1 MTGVLPKVIGE
12 KTCKQEEY
20 VQEKSMQEKSGQSN
34 KEAGV
39 TEQQYLAWLCDRE
52 HLFRGGIRR
61 LLQCFGSAETVYC
74 ERFKGVR
81 SFMSADQY
89 QRINWDER
97 VEHHIA
103 VMQQQGV
110 SWIGA
115 EEAGYPAS
123 FRNLAI
129 PPIGIF
135 VKGRRELL
143 ETDCVGIVGARLC
156 SSYGRETALRL
167 ARGTA
172 QAGVTVVS
180 GMAAGIDRAA
190 HEGALAADGA
200 TIAVLGCGVLR
211 CYPHENRRLYEM
223 IAERGCLL
231 SEYGLRQEPLAFCFP
246 ERNRLIAGLVEKL
259 VIVEARKE
267 RSGAMITVDCALEQ
281 GKEVYAVPGSMWSVL
296 SAGTHNL
303 INQGAMLLESA
314 DMLLPDRPSTEKRE
328 TVVRS
333 KVTGSKSWNER
344 ERKIWDSLGEQTM
357 SLEEL
362 IRASSL
368 SLAELQ
374 DGLFQLLL
382 EEAVLEVAKN
392 HYVRRE

>member
-1 MTGVLPKVIGE
+1 MTEVLPRAIGE
-12 KTCKQEEY
+12 KTCKP
-20 VQEKSMQEKSGQSN
+20 
-34 KEAGV
+34 
-39 TEQQYLAWLCDRE
+39 EQQYLAWLCDRK
-52 HLFRGGIRR
+52 HLFRGAIRR
-61 LLQCFGSAETVYC
+61 LLHHFGSAEAVYH
-74 ERFKGVR
+74 ERLGRVQAVLGSDTFQKV
-81 SFMSADQY
+81 
-89 QRINWDER
+89 NWQES
-97 VEHHIA
+97 VEEHIA
-103 VMQQQGV
+103 LLEKEGV
-110 SWIGA
+110 IWIGA
-115 EEAGYPAS
+115 GEAGYPEG
-123 FRNLAI
+123 FRSLAV

-143 ETDCVGIVGARLC
+143 KTAGVGIVGARLC

-190 HEGALAADGA
+190 HEGALAAEGA

-223 IAERGCLL
+223 IAEQGCLI
-231 SEYGLRQEPLAFCFP
+231 SEYGLHQEPLAFCFP

-303 INQGAMLLESA
+303 INQGAMLLETV
-314 DMLLPDRPSTEKRE
+314 DMLLPDRSSSAKRE
-328 TVVRS
+328 DDGKAKETESKADKERGKETVRPMMNDRT
-333 KVTGSKSWNER
+333 KAWNER
-344 ERKIWDSLGEQTM
+344 ERKIWETLGEQAM

-362 IRASSL
+362 IRASGM

-382 EEAVLEVAKN
+382 EEEVLEVAKH
-392 HYVRRE
+392 HYVRRQ